1 MEVVVGP
8 EHCVA
13 PTGGSAVTIGAYDGV
28 HRGHQQLIA
37 ELRAQASAR
46 GLATVVVTFDRHPA
60 TIVRP
65 GSAPQQLTDLGQ
77 KLQLLAATGVDRTLV
92 VPFDRARADE
102 SAEGFVAEVLVKAL
116 AAKLVV
122 VGENFHFGHRRQG
135 DVALLR
141 SMGATEGFE
150 VVGWR
155 LAGDETGQPI
165 SSTRIRGLLADGD
178 VAGAAE
184 LLGRFHQVRGTVSRG
199 DGRGGSVLGMPT
211 ANVATEAGVA
221 LPAPGIYA
229 GWHQRATGDRYPAAL
244 SLGRRPTF
252 YGADGPLLL
261 ESHLIG
267 FSGDLYGEVA
277 TVSFVAPVRA
287 EERFATAE
295 QLAAQMQADAAEVRR
310 ILLGDR

>member
-28 HRGHQQLIA
+28 HRGHQQLIS

-102 SAEGFVAEVLVKAL
+102 SAERFVAEVLVKAL

-141 SMGATEGFE
+141 SIGATEGFE

-155 LAGDETGQPI
+155 LAGDQTGQPI
-165 SSTRIRGLLADGD
+165 SSTRIRGLLTDGD

-184 LLGRFHQVRGTVSRG
+184 LLGRFHQVSGMVSRG

-229 GWHQRATGDRYPAAL
+229 GWHRRATGDRYPAAL

-252 YGADGPLLL
+252 YGDDGPLLL

-267 FSGDLYGEVA
+267 FSGDLYGELA
-277 TVSFVAPVRA
+277 TVSFVARVRA

-310 ILLGDR
+310 ILLDDR